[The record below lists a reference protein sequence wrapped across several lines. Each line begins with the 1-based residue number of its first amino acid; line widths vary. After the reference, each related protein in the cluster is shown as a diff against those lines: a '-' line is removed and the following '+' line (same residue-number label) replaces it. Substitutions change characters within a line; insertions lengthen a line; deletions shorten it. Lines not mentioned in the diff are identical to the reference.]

1 MSKQPTNLSALRPSE
16 QSMSSLMDRAARV
29 VEVSEEA
36 MMEMKPY
43 RIQFAAHV
51 VGPQGLPPFAYVTS
65 AIGFDHVV
73 YTAVV
78 QATSLDDAC
87 NRVALYWPHA
97 EFREAEEGVNAFRSE
112 DTHLTSRQFGAIRV
126 THKPTFI
133 EWLKS
138 KLPTV
143 RHARHTASES

>member
-1 MSKQPTNLSALRPSE
+1 MSKQPTNLSPLRPSE
-16 QSMSSLMDRAARV
+16 QAMSSLIQRAARV

-43 RIQFAAHV
+43 RIQFAVAT

-78 QATSLDDAC
+78 QGTSLTDAC
-87 NRVALYWPHA
+87 DRISMHWPIA

-126 THKPTFI
+126 TEKPRFTD
-133 EWLKS
+133 WLRS
-138 KLPTV
+138 KLPI
-143 RHARHTASES
+143 RHPRYTTSEV